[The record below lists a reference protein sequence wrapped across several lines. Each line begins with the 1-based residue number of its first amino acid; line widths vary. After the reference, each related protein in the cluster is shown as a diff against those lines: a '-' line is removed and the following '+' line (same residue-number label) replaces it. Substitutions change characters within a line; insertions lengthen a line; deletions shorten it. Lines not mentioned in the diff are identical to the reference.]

1 MKLVPWVPKNVCWNP
16 LHGFDKLQSD
26 MERVFSGSPSESNRN
41 MGLLEGNWT
50 PAIDVYDSHDDIMIK
65 ANLPGMNKEDIEVTI
80 HGDTLIIKGEKKIE
94 NDVKEE
100 DYIRTERFY
109 GNFNRTLTL
118 PSEIDHEKVSA
129 KYKDGVLELI
139 LSKKEEKKPK
149 RIDVNVK

>member
-1 MKLVPWVPKNVCWNP
+1 MRLVPWVPKNVCWNP

-26 MERVFSGSPSESNRN
+26 MESVFNDYPSESNRN
-41 MGLLEGNWT
+41 MGLLEGNWA

-65 ANLPGMNKEDIEVTI
+65 ADLPGMNKEDIEVTI

-94 NDVKEE
+94 NKVKEE

-118 PSEIDHEKVSA
+118 PSEIDHEKVNA
-129 KYKDGVLELI
+129 TYKDGVLELI
-139 LSKKEEKKPK
+139 LSKKEEKKTK
-149 RIDVNVK
+149 RIEVNVK